1 VTGAPTADTVSDD
14 AAGPVGL
21 RLPDRAAAHA
31 AALRRAHPL
40 RDGTLRLK
48 AALDKPLASYYLILG
63 CTLLLLSVG
72 LMMVLSAG
80 TAYDL
85 DNGLPAYSMFSKQL
99 AGAVVGLVLMW
110 LAARSSPR
118 LFRACAYPLLV
129 AALLGVA
136 LVLVFGV
143 EVDGA
148 KRWLI
153 VAGTQV
159 QPSELAKLALVVWGA
174 DLLARKER
182 LGRLTD
188 ARHLLIPLLPGAALL
203 SLLVVLGKDLGTTFL
218 LLVIFLT
225 LLWIIGTPGRLLA
238 GMAGLMAFV
247 MLIVVA
253 VHPYEL
259 ARITSFFSA
268 HSPSC
273 QTLSCYQLIQGKDAL
288 GSGGLFGVGS
298 GASRAKWGWVP
309 NSPTDF
315 IFAILGEELGLVGT
329 VCVVALYGGIAFA
342 GLRIARRAP
351 DTFSRLAAGAI
362 TVWLVV
368 QAMVNMGAVL
378 GLLPISGVPLPLISA
393 GVSSLLASLVAL
405 GMLMAF
411 ARAEPGAAQALAA
424 AGPPAPIRLLRRLGV
439 GRGAAATPAGLV
451 AVPEAGTAVRPA
463 RPARAAGRRARGHG
477 VPPPQ

>member
-1 VTGAPTADTVSDD
+1 VSSLRSAGTATAAAASEAD
-14 AAGPVGL
+14 A
-21 RLPDRAAAHA
+21 RLPERTGVRAGALAGTHRLRN
-31 AALRRAHPL
+31 AALQLTAL
-40 RDGTLRLK
+40 
-48 AALDKPLASYYLILG
+48 LDKPLGSYYLILG

-85 DNGLPAYSMFSKQL
+85 DNGLPAYSMFVKQL
-99 AGAVVGLVLMW
+99 AGAVVGLILMW
-110 LAARSSPR
+110 LAARSAPR
-118 LFRACAYPLLV
+118 LFRACAYPLLLG
-129 AALLGVA
+129 ALVGLA

-182 LGRLTD
+182 LGQLTD
-188 ARHLLIPLLPGAALL
+188 VRHLLIPLLPGAALL

-238 GMAGLMAFV
+238 GLTGVMAFV
-247 MLIVVA
+247 MLIAVA

-259 ARITSFFSA
+259 ARITGFFSS
-268 HSPSC
+268 HSASC

-368 QAMVNMGAVL
+368 QAMVNMGGVL

-393 GVSSLLASLVAL
+393 GVSSLLASLVAI

-411 ARAEPGAAQALAA
+411 ARAEPGAARALAA
-424 AGPPAPIRLLRRLGV
+424 AGPPAPLRLLRRLGLGQGAGTIRLV
-439 GRGAAATPAGLV
+439 APAWPATAPGLARRAGGGEATARGRG
-451 AVPEAGTAVRPA
+451 VPRP
-463 RPARAAGRRARGHG
+463 
-477 VPPPQ
+477 Q

>member
-1 VTGAPTADTVSDD
+1 VTSAQSADPGGDGPP
-14 AAGPVGL
+14 APVGL
-21 RLPDRAAAHA
+21 RLRGPGDARAVAQAGAHRVRD
-31 AALRRAHPL
+31 AALRLTAL
-40 RDGTLRLK
+40 
-48 AALDKPLASYYLILG
+48 LDKPLASYYLVLG
-63 CTLLLLSVG
+63 CTLLLLAVG

-85 DNGLPAYSMFSKQL
+85 DNGYPAYSMFIKQL
-99 AGAVVGLVLMW
+99 AGALVGLLLMW

-118 LFRACAYPLLV
+118 LFRAFAYPLLL
-129 AALLGVA
+129 AALVGVA
-136 LVLVFGV
+136 LVLLFGV

-182 LGRLTD
+182 LGQLTD
-188 ARHLLIPLLPGAALL
+188 SRHLLIPLLPGAALL
-203 SLLVVLGKDLGTTFL
+203 SLLVLLGKDLGTTFL
-218 LLVIFLT
+218 LLVIFLA
-225 LLWIIGTPGRLLA
+225 LLWIIGAPGKLLA
-238 GMAGLMAFV
+238 GMAGLTVF
-247 MLIVVA
+247 MLLLVVA

-259 ARITSFFSA
+259 ARITAFFST

-288 GSGGLFGVGS
+288 GSGGLFGLGS

-342 GLRIARRAP
+342 GLRIAWRAP

-362 TVWLVV
+362 TIWLVV

-411 ARAEPGAAQALAA
+411 ARREPAAARALAA
-424 AGPPAPIRLLRRLGV
+424 AGPATPVRLLRRLGV
-439 GRGAAATPAGLV
+439 
-451 AVPEAGTAVRPA
+451 
-463 RPARAAGRRARGHG
+463 ARAAAAVPAGPADRAVHARTRGTSAP
-477 VPPPQ
+477 VR